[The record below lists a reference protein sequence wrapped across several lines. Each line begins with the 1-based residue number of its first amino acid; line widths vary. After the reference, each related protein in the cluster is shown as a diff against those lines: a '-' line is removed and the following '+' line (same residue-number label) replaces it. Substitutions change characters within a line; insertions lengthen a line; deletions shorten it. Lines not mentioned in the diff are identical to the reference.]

1 MSLAHYVPTNG
12 NTMPAWVRVSDL
24 SLAREGPDQRANLSL
39 WRPAILYP
47 FWLRRWVLTE
57 TLWFTISAVRLNE
70 PALEVRLR
78 ALINGFPLLEK
89 SAFQHSHSSEIDCS
103 IASASHMCPSPV
115 DEESAPT
122 ETQTWLESSTLP
134 LRHIRLVSCLV
145 VLMLIHLLRECPV
158 ITFHVPELTYRSTS
172 SYCHRFKRC
181 LPGLLLTVL
190 VDVSKYNVAPKQI
203 FHKIVSSTSF
213 V

>member
-12 NTMPAWVRVSDL
+12 NTMPAWVRVSDP
-24 SLAREGPDQRANLSL
+24 SLAREGPDQRG
-39 WRPAILYP
+39 PTFPYGVQPLYI
-47 FWLRRWVLTE
+47 FCLLRRWVLTE

-158 ITFHVPELTYRSTS
+158 IAFHVPEFDLQEYQFLLS
-172 SYCHRFKRC
+172 SFQTMSPGAIVNSACRC
-181 LPGLLLTVL
+181 L
-190 VDVSKYNVAPKQI
+190 
-203 FHKIVSSTSF
+203 KI
-213 V
+213 

>member
-1 MSLAHYVPTNG
+1 
-12 NTMPAWVRVSDL
+12 MPAWVRVWVP

-39 WRPAILYP
+39 WRPAILYLSL
-47 FWLRRWVLTE
+47 LRRWVLTE

-158 ITFHVPELTYRSTS
+158 ITFHVPEFDLQEYQFLLS
-172 SYCHRFKRC
+172 SFQTMSPGALVNSACRC
-181 LPGLLLTVL
+181 L
-190 VDVSKYNVAPKQI
+190 
-203 FHKIVSSTSF
+203 KI
-213 V
+213 